1 MARNQKRLS
10 RRLLGVAAAT
20 LLAAAVCPSAQAQGL
35 KDILSGLGS
44 KTGSTVENVIE
55 GIFTKSDLTVDDV
68 KGTWVSEGP
77 AVCFKTEN
85 FLKKAGGIA
94 AAATIETEL
103 SPYYDQ
109 YGLNGMKL
117 TIESDGTFKME
128 IKKISLSGTLSP
140 NPGEGTF
147 DFSFT
152 AMGIPLG
159 TYTAYVSAGRNT
171 MDVMF
176 DATKMKQF
184 ISAVARFTGNSMAKT
199 VAGILDSYDG
209 ACIGFKMKRQGTN
222 GDTTGTT
229 GSRSVTGGKQGT
241 STSTKKTG
249 SSTKQTGTQSGDSSK
264 KTGVDALRDLLNKKK
279 K

>member
-10 RRLLGVAAAT
+10 HRLLGAAAAT
-20 LLAAAVCPSAQAQGL
+20 LLAVAAVPTAQAQGL

-103 SPYYDQ
+103 APYYNQ

-117 TIESDGTFKME
+117 TIESDGSFTME
-128 IKKISLSGTLSP
+128 IKKISLGGTLSP

-199 VAGILDSYDG
+199 VANILDSYDG

-229 GSRSVTGGKQGT
+229 GSRSVTGAGQGS
-241 STSTKKTG
+241 STSTK
-249 SSTKQTGTQSGDSSK
+249 QSDSQNGDSSK